1 MVSNAIPPMLL
12 NASTDAEARTYRRV
26 RTRLLPFLFVSYLAA
41 FLDRNNIGFAKLEF
55 THDLGMTEAAY
66 GLAAGI
72 FYVGYILFEI
82 PSNLLLARIGARK
95 TLTRIMLL
103 WGVAAMG
110 TAFVTGPVQLYVMR
124 FLLGAAEAGFFPGV
138 LLYLTYWTPSAQRAR
153 FTSLF
158 MTAIPLSGVI
168 GSPISG
174 WIMQTFANTPGLRAW
189 QWLLLLEGL
198 PACILGLVAYVYLT
212 DSPAQASWLD
222 ADARAII
229 SRDLERER
237 ASKAA
242 TSHGSLSAAL
252 RDGTFHLLALMA
264 FALFSASTGFFFWLP
279 TILRGLGVG
288 SVLSIGFIS
297 GGLFLVGAAS
307 QVIIGR
313 RSDRLL
319 ERRWHTALPALA
331 GAAGWLLLAVGPRE
345 PAFVIAML
353 ALAAAGSFGAMPTF
367 WTMPAAFLTGSAAAG
382 GIAVI
387 STLGAVGG
395 FVSPTVIG
403 WIVSRTGTI
412 ALGQV
417 YLSALLTLSALVI
430 LFVLPK
436 RAVT

>member
-1 MVSNAIPPMLL
+1 MPPAALSDPT
-12 NASTDAEARTYRRV
+12 AQTYHRV
-26 RTRLLPFLFVSYLAA
+26 RTRLMPFLFVSYLVA

-55 THDLGMTEAAY
+55 TRDLGMTEAAY

-82 PSNLLLARIGARK
+82 PSNLVLARIGARR

-103 WGVAAMG
+103 WGAASMG
-110 TAFVTGPVQLYVMR
+110 TAFVTSAAQLMVMR

-138 LLYLTYWTPSAQRAR
+138 LLYLTYWTPSTQRAR

-168 GSPISG
+168 GSPLSG
-174 WIMQTFANTPGLRAW
+174 WIMQTFADTGGLRAW
-189 QWLLLLEGL
+189 QWLLLIEGL
-198 PACILGLVAYVYLT
+198 PACLLGAAAYFYLT
-212 DSPAQASWLD
+212 DTPAEATWLD
-222 ADARAII
+222 AEQRAVVA
-229 SRDLERER
+229 RDLERER
-237 ASKAA
+237 AAKVA

-279 TILRGLGVG
+279 TILRDLGVG
-288 SVLSIGFIS
+288 SFLSIGLVS
-297 GGLFLVGAAS
+297 GALFVIAAIS
-307 QVIIGR
+307 QVVNGR
-313 RSDRLL
+313 HSDRVL
-319 ERRWHTALPALA
+319 ERRWHTALPALV
-331 GAAGWLLLAVGPRE
+331 GAAGWLLLALGPRT
-345 PAFVIAML
+345 PAFVVAML

-403 WIVSRTGTI
+403 WIVSETGTI
-412 ALGQV
+412 ALGQA
-417 YLSALLTLSALVI
+417 YLAALLTLSALVI